1 MKFSQIVF
9 TPIQKIQNVQY
20 SRNSKVDFFFWQ
32 KIYMQLF
39 DFQLTQFYNEK
50 SCGKSSRLRHAI

>member
-20 SRNSKVDFFFWQ
+20 SRNSKVDFFFLA
-32 KIYMQLF
+32 KDLY
-39 DFQLTQFYNEK
+39 
-50 SCGKSSRLRHAI
+50 AII